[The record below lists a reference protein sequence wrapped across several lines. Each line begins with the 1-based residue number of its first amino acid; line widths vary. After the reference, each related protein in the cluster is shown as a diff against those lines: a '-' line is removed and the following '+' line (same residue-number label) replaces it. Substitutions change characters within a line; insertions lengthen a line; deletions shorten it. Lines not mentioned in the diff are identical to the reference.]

1 MVVLI
6 NPRSGMKPATM
17 AQEKIKIEF
26 RGDDEV
32 VINDNTTIKSKP
44 FVTFL
49 RHVIAFLLG
58 PQDGEFSIKRDYYD
72 ERISS
77 YIINQDGEESYVFIG
92 EDGIEVDS
100 KEVKSGLLA
109 RALKRV
115 LNAYFL
121 EEGENEIRE
130 RENTYYIR
138 AETPGG

>member
-1 MVVLI
+1 VVALI
-6 NPRSGMKPATM
+6 NPHSGMKPAM
-17 AQEKIKIEF
+17 AQEVKIEF
-26 RGDDEV
+26 RGEDEA
-32 VINDNTTIKSKP
+32 VINDNTIIKSKP

-92 EDGIEVDS
+92 EDGIEVDG

-138 AETPGG
+138 AETPGE

>member
-1 MVVLI
+1 
-6 NPRSGMKPATM
+6 MKPATM

>member
-1 MVVLI
+1 
-6 NPRSGMKPATM
+6 MKPATM

-26 RGDDEV
+26 RGDNEV

-92 EDGIEVDS
+92 EDGIEVDG

-109 RALKRV
+109 RALRRV

-130 RENTYYIR
+130 GENTYYIR
-138 AETPGG
+138 AETPGE

>member
-1 MVVLI
+1 
-6 NPRSGMKPATM
+6 MKHATM
-17 AQEKIKIEF
+17 PQEKLKIEF

-32 VINDNTTIKSKP
+32 VINDNTIIKSKP
-44 FVTFL
+44 FVTL
-49 RHVIAFLLG
+49 LKHTITFLLG
-58 PQDGEFSIKRDYYD
+58 PQDGEFSIKRDYHD

-92 EDGIEVDS
+92 EGSVEVDG

-109 RALKRV
+109 RTLRRV

-121 EEGENEIRE
+121 GEGESEIRE

>member
-1 MVVLI
+1 MVALI
-6 NPRSGMKPATM
+6 NPHSGMKPAM
-17 AQEKIKIEF
+17 AQEVKIEF
-26 RGDDEV
+26 RGEDEA
-32 VINDNTTIKSKP
+32 VINDNTIIKSKP

-92 EDGIEVDS
+92 EDGIEVDG

-138 AETPGG
+138 AETPGE